1 MFRVVIHV
9 EVGSDMI
16 EIRVNGKPVTIREVG
31 SAMSSRWGKY
41 LPDCDC
47 LMVNNVHISEAFV
60 SYLCVNF

>member
-31 SAMSSRWGKY
+31 SAMASRWGKY

-47 LMVNNVHISEAFV
+47 LMVNLLPFQKLLFPN
-60 SYLCVNF
+60 CV